1 MIFYW
6 WNWQQEKSEKLKK
19 EIRASPD
26 YAQCIKHHQL
36 NTILSHSCIKT
47 RHQSASVDKIKLK
60 VELENE
66 FGKNPAIQDLEDY
79 IKAYFVGQV
88 SVDPSTNIVTPSKEI
103 SRNLDLTVDG
113 DEAQLGVER
122 SGQVSI

>member
-1 MIFYW
+1 
-6 WNWQQEKSEKLKK
+6 
-19 EIRASPD
+19 
-26 YAQCIKHHQL
+26 
-36 NTILSHSCIKT
+36 
-47 RHQSASVDKIKLK
+47 VDKIKLK

>member
-1 MIFYW
+1 
-6 WNWQQEKSEKLKK
+6 
-19 EIRASPD
+19 
-26 YAQCIKHHQL
+26 
-36 NTILSHSCIKT
+36 
-47 RHQSASVDKIKLK
+47 VDKIKLK

-79 IKAYFVGQV
+79 IKAYFGGQV
-88 SVDPSTNIVTPSKEI
+88 SVDPSTIIVTPSKEI
-103 SRNLDLTVDG
+103 SLNLDLTVDG

>member
-1 MIFYW
+1 M
-6 WNWQQEKSEKLKK
+6 
-19 EIRASPD
+19 
-26 YAQCIKHHQL
+26 
-36 NTILSHSCIKT
+36 
-47 RHQSASVDKIKLK
+47 DKIKLK

-79 IKAYFVGQV
+79 IKAYFGGQV
-88 SVDPSTNIVTPSKEI
+88 SVDPSTIIVTPSKEI
-103 SRNLDLTVDG
+103 SLNLDLTVDG